1 MADLVALEFDDPE
14 TAFQLRAE
22 LVKFQKEYLI
32 SMEDV
37 VVVTRDDDGKVRL
50 HQAVNLTAAGAAG
63 GALWGALIGLLFLNP
78 LLGAAVGAGA
88 GALSGSLSDFGID
101 DKTMKEMGEGLPN
114 GGSALFVLVRKVT
127 GDKLLERLEAFH
139 EKGRVLRTSLS
150 HEQEAALK
158 ALFEGQAG

>member
-1 MADLVALEFDDPE
+1 MADLIAVEFDDPE

-37 VVVTRDDDGKVRL
+37 VVVTREDDGAVKL
-50 HQAVNLTAAGAAG
+50 HQPVNLTASGAAG

-78 LLGAAVGAGA
+78 LLGAAIGAGA
-88 GALSGSLSDFGID
+88 GAISGSFADFGID
-101 DKTMKEMGEGLPN
+101 DKAMKRMAEGLPK

-127 GDKLLERLEAFH
+127 GDKVLENLEAFRAR
-139 EKGRVLRTSLS
+139 GRVISTSLS

-158 ALFEGQAG
+158 AHFEKQTA